1 VTWEHPEAGTVRQAR
16 PGARFSE
23 TPVEMRLRASA
34 KGQDTD
40 DLLRGIGRTD
50 AEIEALR
57 SGGVVA

>member
-1 VTWEHPEAGTVRQAR
+1 
-16 PGARFSE
+16 
-23 TPVEMRLRASA
+23 MRLRASA